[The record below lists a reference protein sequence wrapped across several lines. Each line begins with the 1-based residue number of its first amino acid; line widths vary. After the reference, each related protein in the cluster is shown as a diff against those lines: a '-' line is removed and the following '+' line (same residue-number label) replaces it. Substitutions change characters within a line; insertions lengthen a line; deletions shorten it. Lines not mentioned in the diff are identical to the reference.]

1 VISIEGF
8 KNLTKTKYYNQSDYW
23 DNVVTPILDGLGVP
37 KGAHVRR
44 REFPI
49 TTHWGDRNADW
60 LIFVENQ
67 PMLVVEAEQS
77 EQSLQKALSDA
88 KTFATNFNPKRKEDR
103 DVIGTIRNVPYLFTP
118 AGKRLVM
125 SKLVPME
132 DGITLDLKPLEGLLT
147 YDELKE
153 IAERSVRPT
162 KAKPLERN
170 LLATTQ
176 FRINFE
182 EICKLLKR
190 RVLKTEFKVSN
201 PEDSVIFVLNKLLL
215 ATFQKRDA
223 KFIYEEYKFPKKV
236 IQRIEE
242 ILNRYD
248 LGQIEGPDV
257 AYAYRE
263 FVTRNFT
270 GRGFGWCAQEEVGRY
285 LTPAEVI
292 SFMVTM
298 VDIKPEDKIIDFACG
313 SGGFLGA
320 IASRMINKVDINQY
334 LKEKL
339 FACDLDPFSVSTA
352 CTFMELL
359 LPGKQPMVELT
370 KESFYQKSLKPTVQ
384 ISIDDVYPSLGL
396 TGQPRLNFHRQ
407 TIKGVLNI
415 YHHNG
420 LFSEKK
426 HSWEKD
432 DLRDMIQD
440 ESFDVVISN
449 PPGGAISGLRSK
461 IENYL
466 RKALPL
472 GNGKKLLNPVLF
484 IQRAIR
490 LAKDNGRICLI
501 VPDGTLANTEL
512 RYLRDY
518 FFETCEVKAIISLP
532 RGIFPNVPSK
542 MSILYMIKKK
552 KPQARQKIF
561 TAGIQIDKSYNI
573 ETEFDEIYEKYK
585 GMQRPRS

>member
-1 VISIEGF
+1 MISPERF
-8 KNLTKTKYYNQSDYW
+8 KDLIKRKYYNQSDYW
-23 DNVVTPILDGLGVP
+23 DSVVTPILDRLGIP
-37 KGAHVRR
+37 KGAHIRR

-49 TTHWGDRNADW
+49 KTHWGDRNADW

-77 EQSLQKALSDA
+77 EQLLQKALSDA
-88 KTFATNFNPKRKEDR
+88 KTFAINFKPKRKEDR
-103 DVIGTIRNVPYLFTP
+103 DAIGTIRNVPYLFTP
-118 AGKRLVM
+118 AGKKLVM
-125 SKLVPME
+125 LKLIPME
-132 DGITLDLKPLEGLLT
+132 DGITLDLEPLEGLLT
-147 YDELKE
+147 YEELKE
-153 IAERSVRPT
+153 IAERSVQPT

-170 LLATTQ
+170 LLATSQ

-182 EICKLLKR
+182 QICKLIKGR
-190 RVLKTEFKVSN
+190 ILKTELKVSN
-201 PEDSVIFVLNKLLL
+201 PEDLVVFVLNELLL

-223 KFIYEEYKFPKKV
+223 KSIYKEYKFPKKV

-248 LGQIEGPDV
+248 LAQIEGPDV

-263 FVTRNFT
+263 FVTQNFT
-270 GRGFGWCAQEEVGRY
+270 GKGFGWCAQEEVGRY

-292 SFMVTM
+292 SFMVKM
-298 VDIKPEDKIIDFACG
+298 VDIKPEDKVIDFACG

-320 IASRMINKVDINQY
+320 IASRMVNKVDINQY

-352 CTFMELL
+352 HAFMELL
-359 LPGKQPMVELT
+359 LPGKQPTVELT
-370 KESFYQKSLKPTVQ
+370 KESFYPKSLKPRAQ

-396 TGQPRLNFHRQ
+396 TGQPRLNFDRQ
-407 TIKGVLNI
+407 RRKGVLNI

-432 DLRDMIQD
+432 DLGDIIQD

-461 IENYL
+461 VENYL
-466 RKALPL
+466 RRVLPL
-472 GNGKKLLNPVLF
+472 GNGRKLQNPVLF
-484 IQRAIR
+484 IQRAVQ
-490 LAKDNGRICLI
+490 LARDNGKICLI
-501 VPDGTLANTEL
+501 VPDGALANAEL
-512 RYLRDY
+512 KYLRDY
-518 FFETCEVKAIISLP
+518 FFERCEVKAIVSLP

-552 KPQARQKIF
+552 RPQKRQRIF
-561 TAGIQIDKSYNI
+561 TVGIETDKSYNI
-573 ETEFDEIYEKYK
+573 ETEFNEIYEKHK
-585 GMQRPRS
+585 KI

>member
-1 VISIEGF
+1 MISIERF

-23 DNVVTPILDGLGVP
+23 DNVVTPILNGLGVP
-37 KGAHVRR
+37 KGAHIRR

-77 EQSLQKALSDA
+77 EQLLQKALSDA
-88 KTFATNFNPKRKEDR
+88 KTFAINFKPKRKEDR
-103 DVIGTIRNVPYLFTP
+103 DAIGTIRNVPYLFTP
-118 AGKRLVM
+118 AGKKLVM

-132 DGITLDLKPLEGLLT
+132 DGITLDLEPLEGLLT
-147 YDELKE
+147 YEELEE

-162 KAKPLERN
+162 RAKPLERN
-170 LLATTQ
+170 LLATSQ

-182 EICKLLKR
+182 QICKLIKGR
-190 RVLKTEFKVSN
+190 ILKTEFKVSN
-201 PEDSVIFVLNKLLL
+201 PEDSVVFALNELLL

-223 KFIYEEYKFPKKV
+223 KSIYRGYEFPKKV

-248 LGQIEGPDV
+248 LAQIEGPDV

-263 FVTRNFT
+263 FVTQNFT
-270 GRGFGWCAQEEVGRY
+270 GKGFGWCAQKEVGRY

-292 SFMVTM
+292 SFMVKM
-298 VDIKPEDKIIDFACG
+298 VDIKPEDKVIDFACG

-320 IASRMINKVDINQY
+320 IASRMVNKVDINQY

-352 CTFMELL
+352 RTFMELL
-359 LPGKQPMVELT
+359 LPGKQPTVELT
-370 KESFYQKSLKPTVQ
+370 KESFYPKSLKPRAQ

-396 TGQPRLNFHRQ
+396 TGQPRLNFDRQ
-407 TIKGVLNI
+407 RRKGVLNI

-432 DLRDMIQD
+432 DLGDIIQD

-461 IENYL
+461 VENYL
-466 RKALPL
+466 RRVLPL
-472 GNGKKLLNPVLF
+472 GNGRKLQNPVLF
-484 IQRAIR
+484 IQRAVQ
-490 LAKDNGRICLI
+490 LAKDNGKICLI
-501 VPDGTLANTEL
+501 VPDGTLANAEL
-512 RYLRDY
+512 KYLRDY
-518 FFETCEVKAIISLP
+518 FFERCEVKAIISLP

-542 MSILYMIKKK
+542 MSIMYMIKKK
-552 KPQARQKIF
+552 RPQKRQKIF
-561 TAGIQIDKSYNI
+561 TAGIETDKSYNI
-573 ETEFDEIYEKYK
+573 ETEFNEIYEKYK
-585 GMQRPRS
+585 KI

>member
-1 VISIEGF
+1 MISPERF
-8 KNLTKTKYYNQSDYW
+8 KDLIKRKYYNQSDYW
-23 DNVVTPILDGLGVP
+23 DSVVTPILDRLGVP
-37 KGAHVRR
+37 KGAHIRR

-77 EQSLQKALSDA
+77 EQLLQKALSDA
-88 KTFATNFNPKRKEDR
+88 KTFAINFKPKRKEDR
-103 DVIGTIRNVPYLFTP
+103 DAIGTIRNVPYLFTP
-118 AGKRLVM
+118 AGKKLVM
-125 SKLVPME
+125 LKLVPME
-132 DGITLDLKPLEGLLT
+132 DGITLDLEPLEGLLT
-147 YDELKE
+147 YEELKE
-153 IAERSVRPT
+153 IAERSVQPT

-170 LLATTQ
+170 LLATSQ

-182 EICKLLKR
+182 QICKLIKGR
-190 RVLKTEFKVSN
+190 ILKTEFKVSN
-201 PEDSVIFVLNKLLL
+201 PEDSVVFVLNELLL
-215 ATFQKRDA
+215 ATFQKRDT
-223 KFIYEEYKFPKKV
+223 KSIYKEYKFPKKV

-248 LGQIEGPDV
+248 LAQIEGPDV

-263 FVTRNFT
+263 FVTQNFT
-270 GRGFGWCAQEEVGRY
+270 GKGFGWCAQEEVGRY

-292 SFMVTM
+292 SFMIKM
-298 VDIKPEDKIIDFACG
+298 VDIKPEDKVIDFACG

-320 IASRMINKVDINQY
+320 IASRMVNKVDINQY
-334 LKEKL
+334 LKERL

-352 CTFMELL
+352 YTFMELL
-359 LPGKQPMVELT
+359 LPGKQPTVELT
-370 KESFYQKSLKPTVQ
+370 KESFYPKSLKPRAQ

-396 TGQPRLNFHRQ
+396 TGHPRLNFDRQ
-407 TIKGVLNI
+407 RRKGVLNI

-426 HSWEKD
+426 HTWEKD
-432 DLRDMIQD
+432 DLGDIIQD

-461 IENYL
+461 VENYL
-466 RKALPL
+466 RRVLPL
-472 GNGKKLLNPVLF
+472 GDGRKLQNPVLF
-484 IQRAIR
+484 IQRAVQ
-490 LAKDNGRICLI
+490 LARDNGKICLI
-501 VPDGTLANTEL
+501 VPDGTLANAEFK
-512 RYLRDY
+512 YLRDY
-518 FFETCEVKAIISLP
+518 FFERCEVKAIVSLP

-552 KPQARQKIF
+552 RPQKRQRIF
-561 TAGIQIDKSYNI
+561 TAGIETDKSYNI
-573 ETEFDEIYEKYK
+573 ETEFNEIYEKHK
-585 GMQRPRS
+585 KI